1 MSHLSFSGSIY
12 TGFSIVSVDFFCQH
26 WKCFILPWIIKLT
39 VCQTGACL
47 SIKPVL
53 FKKCIYLLW
62 LCLTKLLACDLEQTH
77 RRQTRH
83 VKNQQRER
91 WTDRPT
97 EQQAAQHRLHN
108 NDFFSF
114 FFSTV
119 QPACLLICGRGWLRD
134 NANSACAGEQILR
147 ERMLLP
153 WQEIEREKEGQARD
167 GERWVTTEKQRLE
180 PKQRR
185 GFIHLQS
192 EEKDGI
198 IDESAAYTFF

>member
-53 FKKCIYLLW
+53 FKKFIYLLW

-108 NDFFSF
+108 NDFFP
-114 FFSTV
+114 FFSV
-119 QPACLLICGRGWLRD
+119 LYSRPACWYVGAGDCGTMRTRRVLESKYY
-134 NANSACAGEQILR
+134 AR
-147 ERMLLP
+147 ECCCHDKR
-153 WQEIEREKEGQARD
+153 
-167 GERWVTTEKQRLE
+167 
-180 PKQRR
+180 
-185 GFIHLQS
+185 
-192 EEKDGI
+192 
-198 IDESAAYTFF
+198 

>member
-1 MSHLSFSGSIY
+1 M
-12 TGFSIVSVDFFCQH
+12 
-26 WKCFILPWIIKLT
+26 
-39 VCQTGACL
+39 
-47 SIKPVL
+47 
-53 FKKCIYLLW
+53 W

-83 VKNQQRER
+83 VKNQRRER

-97 EQQAAQHRLHN
+97 EQQAAQHRLRN
-108 NDFFSF
+108 NDFFSSF

-167 GERWVTTEKQRLE
+167 GERWVTTEKQRLQ

-198 IDESAAYTFF
+198 IDESAAYTFFLVPNQTGGEITLYSQ